1 MSPPKHLW
9 SGDWQRESDAA
20 ARERARQQASAT
32 APAEEPEPARAPAE
46 PTRAAAGPPRGAT
59 QTRSPSVATPSPA
72 RRVPRVHPL
81 ASRIRAAL
89 AYLRAHLTLD
99 PTQARL
105 AAIVAAVA
113 LLVIGGA
120 YGLNAL
126 VGDSSS
132 SNHPSAEN
140 ANAWLGLQ
148 MQSLSNGTVVIS
160 SVVPGSPA
168 ASAGLRPGDVISEIE
183 RRPVVA
189 PVDVTEAVAALQAG
203 DTIELQVVRGS
214 STYTTRVKL
223 TARPA
228 SFP

>member
-20 ARERARQQASAT
+20 ARERARQQAPVT
-32 APAEEPEPARAPAE
+32 APPEEPEPARVPAA
-46 PTRAAAGPPRGAT
+46 PTRAAASPRREAAR
-59 QTRSPSVATPSPA
+59 TRSPSGATPPPA
-72 RRVPRVHPL
+72 RRVPRVHQL
-81 ASRIRAAL
+81 ADRARAAWT
-89 AYLRAHLTLD
+89 YLRAHLTLD
-99 PTQARL
+99 RTQARL

-113 LLVIGGA
+113 LLVVGGA
-120 YGLNAL
+120 YGLDAL
-126 VGDSSS
+126 VGGSSS
-132 SNHPSAEN
+132 PNHPSVAN

-168 ASAGLRPGDVISEIE
+168 AAAGLRPGDVISEID

-203 DTIELQVVRGS
+203 DTIELQLVRGS

>member
-9 SGDWQRESDAA
+9 SGDWRRESEAA
-20 ARERARQQASAT
+20 ARARAQRQPPVT
-32 APAEEPEPARAPAE
+32 APAGEPEPARVPAE
-46 PTRAAAGPPRGAT
+46 PTRLAAA
-59 QTRSPSVATPSPA
+59 QTRSPSGPTPPRA
-72 RRVPRVHPL
+72 RRVPRARPL
-81 ASRIRAAL
+81 ADRSRAAL
-89 AYLRAHLTLD
+89 AYMWAHLKLD
-99 PTQARL
+99 RTQVRL

-113 LLVIGGA
+113 LLVVGGA

-132 SNHPSAEN
+132 SNHPSAAN

-168 ASAGLRPGDVISEIE
+168 ASAGLKPGDVISEIE
-183 RRPVVA
+183 GRPVVA

-203 DTIELQVVRGS
+203 DTIELGLVRGS